1 MEIRSYSA
9 LDKRE
14 TLLSKNFCVEIVE
27 QTDNSV
33 KIISRFR
40 FKILQLRQ
48 SFKRFIFHARSSDL
62 LLNVLFIFSINL
74 KLKVNLYYFI

>member
-33 KIISRFR
+33 KIISRFK
-40 FKILQLRQ
+40 FKILQL
-48 SFKRFIFHARSSDL
+48 SFKRFIFHARSGDL
-62 LLNVLFIFSINL
+62 LQLTYREKI
-74 KLKVNLYYFI
+74 